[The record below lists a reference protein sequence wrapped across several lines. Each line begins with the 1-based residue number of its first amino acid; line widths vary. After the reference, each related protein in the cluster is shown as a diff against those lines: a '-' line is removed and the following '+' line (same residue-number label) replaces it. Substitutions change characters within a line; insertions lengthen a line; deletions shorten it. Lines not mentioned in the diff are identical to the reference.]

1 MDGYPLNEL
10 FKCLAFISTGL
21 AAVWLLLYSSGRCL
35 RRLRVRQEYAAAL
48 VLMRA
53 PSAMRD
59 ALCACRTHIVEA
71 GEAPPATG
79 AHSTRRLQSKPQS
92 EPLRHRSFASTGRK
106 AS

>member
-1 MDGYPLNEL
+1 MVCDTTPLMRRWTKTILHWLTTCMDGYPLNEL

-79 AHSTRRLQSKPQS
+79 AHSTR
-92 EPLRHRSFASTGRK
+92 
-106 AS
+106 